1 MDAWNVAILLA
12 AGYVAVITLARL
24 MIRRRNQMMEQ
35 FRHEVEQEKRRRD
48 AEQSR
53 SQPPER
59 ERAACAR
66 QFCSAACLACVA
78 LWPNACTSRPSAAR

>member
-35 FRHEVEQEKRRRD
+35 FRHEVEHEKRRRETD
-48 AEQSR
+48 KPK
-53 SQPPER
+53 SQPPQR
-59 ERAACAR
+59 ERAA
-66 QFCSAACLACVA
+66 
-78 LWPNACTSRPSAAR
+78 